1 MIKAFARPML
11 RPVFACLFFT
21 VTPAAAQTACDAG
34 ETDLPFSL
42 AVSLNNTGDGVTA
55 KSFAEAANAALQ
67 GRYCVTLHPDASLSG
82 SDDALFAALKAG
94 DIAFATV
101 PTDTLVSLAPSLA
114 VIDLPFLF
122 DSPQHVIAYL
132 ESDAAA
138 PLLAD
143 VAKGGLHAFGIL
155 ATGTRQLVG
164 PTAIQA
170 PGNATGLVF
179 ALADPGL
186 QSAAVVAALGASPA
200 DLPHDQI
207 AGAMKSG
214 SAQGAEATWHA
225 IDFEYLYQAPAVIT
239 ESNHG
244 VTAIAVLGS
253 PTVIAALT
261 PDDRKVLEDLMRIEL
276 HQQAILAFER
286 SQISRQVVLDDSG
299 MIVTLTAD
307 ERAAFRTHVAPIMDA
322 ARSSLGADLI
332 DAAVAA
338 NASVPV
344 HQ

>member
-1 MIKAFARPML
+1 ML
-11 RPVFACLFFT
+11 RPVFACLLFT
-21 VTPAAAQTACDAG
+21 VTPAVARAACDAG
-34 ETDLPFSL
+34 EVDLRFSL
-42 AVSLNNTGDGVTA
+42 AASLENTADGATA
-55 KSFAEAANAALQ
+55 QSFAEAADAALQ
-67 GRYCVTLHPDASLSG
+67 GRYCVTLHPDASLFDNG
-82 SDDALFAALKAG
+82 DALFAALKSG
-94 DIAFATV
+94 EIAFATT
-101 PTDTLVSLAPSLA
+101 PTDALVTVAPSLGL
-114 VIDLPFLF
+114 IDLPFLF

-155 ATGTRQLVG
+155 ATGTRQFVG
-164 PTAIQA
+164 PAALQA

-186 QSAAVVAALGASPA
+186 QSAAVVSALGATSA

-225 IDFEYLYQAPAVIT
+225 IDFEYLYEAPAVIT

-261 PDDRKVLEDLMRIEL
+261 PEDRKVLEDLMRIEL

-299 MIVTLTAD
+299 TIVTLTAD
-307 ERAAFRTHVAPIMDA
+307 ERAAFRTHVAPIMEA

-338 NASVPV
+338 NASVPD